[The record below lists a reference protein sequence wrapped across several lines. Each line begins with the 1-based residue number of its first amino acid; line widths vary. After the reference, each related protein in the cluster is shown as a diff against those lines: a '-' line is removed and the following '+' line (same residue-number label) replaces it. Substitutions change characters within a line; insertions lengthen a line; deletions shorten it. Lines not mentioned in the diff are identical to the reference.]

1 MDLIHHLTTL
11 CLETHGGRKMID
23 ELFAQRI
30 FDRLDKFD
38 TKIDDLCGRMMK
50 VEIDVTNHLNSV
62 TENSAK
68 KEKKFYI
75 LIAGMGTLFAAVTLF
90 QSL

>member
-1 MDLIHHLTTL
+1 
-11 CLETHGGRKMID
+11 MID
-23 ELFAQRI
+23 ELFAQRV

-38 TKIDDLCGRMMK
+38 DKIDDLCDRMMK
-50 VEIDVTNHLNSV
+50 VEVDVTNHLNTV

-75 LIAGMGTLFAAVTLF
+75 LIASMGTLFAAVTLF

>member
-1 MDLIHHLTTL
+1 
-11 CLETHGGRKMID
+11 MID

-30 FDRLDKFD
+30 FDRIDKFD
-38 TKIDDLCGRMMK
+38 EKIDDLCDRMMK
-50 VEIDVTNHLNSV
+50 VEVDVTNHLNTV

-75 LIAGMGTLFAAVTLF
+75 LIASMGTLFAAVTLF

>member
-1 MDLIHHLTTL
+1 MDLIHYLTTL

-23 ELFAQRI
+23 ELFAQRV
-30 FDRLDKFD
+30 FDRIDKFD
-38 TKIDDLCGRMMK
+38 DKIDNLCDRMMTG
-50 VEIDVTNHLNSV
+50 ELEVTNHLNTV

>member
-1 MDLIHHLTTL
+1 
-11 CLETHGGRKMID
+11 MID
-23 ELFAQRI
+23 ELFAQRR

>member
-1 MDLIHHLTTL
+1 
-11 CLETHGGRKMID
+11 MID

-50 VEIDVTNHLNSV
+50 VEIEVTNHLNSV

>member
-1 MDLIHHLTTL
+1 MGLIHYLTTL

-23 ELFAQRI
+23 ELFAQRV
-30 FDRLDKFD
+30 FDRIDKFD
-38 TKIDDLCGRMMK
+38 DKIDNLFDRMMK
-50 VEIDVTNHLNSV
+50 VELEVTNHLNTV

-75 LIAGMGTLFAAVTLF
+75 LIASMGTLFAAVTLF

>member
-1 MDLIHHLTTL
+1 
-11 CLETHGGRKMID
+11 MID
-23 ELFAQRI
+23 DLFAQRVFARI
-30 FDRLDKFD
+30 DKFD
-38 TKIDDLCGRMMK
+38 DKIDDLCDRMTR
-50 VEIDVTNHLNSV
+50 VELEITNHLN
-62 TENSAK
+62 TITNNTAK

>member
-1 MDLIHHLTTL
+1 
-11 CLETHGGRKMID
+11 
-23 ELFAQRI
+23 
-30 FDRLDKFD
+30 
-38 TKIDDLCGRMMK
+38 MMK
-50 VEIDVTNHLNSV
+50 VEVDVTNHLNSV

-75 LIAGMGTLFAAVTLF
+75 LIAGMGTLFAAVSLF

>member
-1 MDLIHHLTTL
+1 
-11 CLETHGGRKMID
+11 MID

-75 LIAGMGTLFAAVTLF
+75 LIASMGTLFAAVTLF

>member
-1 MDLIHHLTTL
+1 MDLICHLVTL
-11 CLETHGGRKMID
+11 CLDSRGGKTMID
-23 ELFAQRI
+23 DLFAQRV
-30 FDRLDKFD
+30 FDRIDKFD
-38 TKIDDLCGRMMK
+38 DKIDDLCDRMMK
-50 VEIDVTNHLNSV
+50 VEVDVTNHLNTV

-75 LIAGMGTLFAAVTLF
+75 LIASMGTLFAAVTLF

>member
-1 MDLIHHLTTL
+1 
-11 CLETHGGRKMID
+11 MID

>member
-1 MDLIHHLTTL
+1 
-11 CLETHGGRKMID
+11 MID
-23 ELFAQRI
+23 DLFAQRV
-30 FDRLDKFD
+30 FDRIDKFD
-38 TKIDDLCGRMMK
+38 DKIDDLCDRMMK
-50 VEIDVTNHLNSV
+50 VELEVTNHLNTV

-75 LIAGMGTLFAAVTLF
+75 LIASMGTLFAAVTLF

>member
-1 MDLIHHLTTL
+1 ML

-23 ELFAQRI
+23 ELFAQRV
-30 FDRLDKFD
+30 FDRIDKFD
-38 TKIDDLCGRMMK
+38 DKIDDLCDRMMK
-50 VEIDVTNHLNSV
+50 VEVDVTNHLNTV

-75 LIAGMGTLFAAVTLF
+75 LIASMVTLFAAVTLF

>member
-1 MDLIHHLTTL
+1 
-11 CLETHGGRKMID
+11 MID

-30 FDRLDKFD
+30 FDRIDKFD
-38 TKIDDLCGRMMK
+38 DKIDDLCDRMMK
-50 VEIDVTNHLNSV
+50 VEVDVTNHLNTV
-62 TENSAK
+62 TENSTK
-68 KEKKFYI
+68 KEKKFYV

>member
-1 MDLIHHLTTL
+1 
-11 CLETHGGRKMID
+11 MID
-23 ELFAQRI
+23 ELFAQRM

-38 TKIDDLCGRMMK
+38 EKIDDLCDRMMK
-50 VEIDVTNHLNSV
+50 VEVDVTNHLNSV

-68 KEKKFYI
+68 KEKKFYV

>member
-1 MDLIHHLTTL
+1 
-11 CLETHGGRKMID
+11 MID
-23 ELFAQRI
+23 ELFAQRV
-30 FDRLDKFD
+30 FDRIDKFD
-38 TKIDDLCGRMMK
+38 DKIDDLCDRMMK
-50 VEIDVTNHLNSV
+50 VELEVTNHLNTV

-75 LIAGMGTLFAAVTLF
+75 LIASMGTLFAAVTLF